1 MHERLGVVSKRDEL
15 ALQAAVLY
23 YIREEKMEAIA
34 SQLNMSRSSVSRLL
48 SYAKEVGLVR
58 IQVQDLAGARTDL
71 EREIAQAFH
80 VNAVVVPVSS
90 VDTPVAT
97 LESVAQVAA
106 AQLANLMQPGATLGI
121 AWGNTTAEVTRH
133 LARTPLPNVT
143 VVQLNGAGNAAQSG
157 VPYAGSIM
165 SRAAEAFGGQTVYFP
180 VPAFFDYA
188 DTKEAL
194 WRERSI
200 RQVLTT
206 IESSTVALF
215 GVGSLDA
222 ALPSH
227 VYSGGYLD
235 ATELH
240 AARADGV
247 VGDVWTVLIREDGS
261 TNMELNH
268 RASGPM
274 PDVLRRIPVRLCV
287 VSGVSKAIPLLGALR
302 AGVMTHLV
310 VDSEAAR
317 ALLNRMNREHGQR
330 SSR

>member
-1 MHERLGVVSKRDEL
+1 MCIRD
-15 ALQAAVLY
+15 
-23 YIREEKMEAIA
+23 R
-34 SQLNMSRSSVSRLL
+34 
-48 SYAKEVGLVR
+48 
-58 IQVQDLAGARTDL
+58 
-71 EREIAQAFH
+71 
-80 VNAVVVPVSS
+80 
-90 VDTPVAT
+90 
-97 LESVAQVAA
+97 
-106 AQLANLMQPGATLGI
+106 
-121 AWGNTTAEVTRH
+121 
-133 LARTPLPNVT
+133 ARTPLSNVT

-247 VGDVWTVLIREDGS
+247 VGDVCTVLIREDGS

-317 ALLNRMNREHGQR
+317 ALLNRMNREHGQ
-330 SSR
+330 